1 MRRTDTAHPSPVT
14 VLGLGPMGRAL
25 AHALLRAGH
34 PTTVWNR
41 SPEKADELVRAGA
54 VLAPSAV
61 EAAAASPLSIVCVI
75 DYDAVHAIVEPA
87 AGALAGR
94 TLVNLTADTP
104 DRARE
109 TAAWAEDNGI
119 DYLDGAI
126 MTPTETIGSDA
137 ALVLYSGQRD
147 RYDAHLPTLS
157 SLGGRAEYLGED
169 PGRAAAHDVALL
181 DLFWTSMSGM
191 AHAFALARAEGVTAT
206 DIAPLMGGITELLP
220 GIAVVFG
227 AQIAAGEHPGD
238 DSTIASA
245 AAGMAH
251 IVHAAEQRGLET
263 TVLSAALALAQQ
275 AIAAGHADDS
285 FSRLAETVEAAHAG
299 ATSSSTT

>member
-1 MRRTDTAHPSPVT
+1 MSTTDTAHSTPVT

-41 SPEKADELVRAGA
+41 TPEKAGELVQAGA
-54 VLAPSAV
+54 VLASSAAN
-61 EAAAASPLSIVCVI
+61 AAAASPLTLVCVI

-94 TLVNLTADTP
+94 TLVNLAADTP
-104 DRARE
+104 PRARE
-109 TAAWAEDNGI
+109 TAAWAEEHGI
-119 DYLDGAI
+119 AYLDGAI

-137 ALVLYSGQRD
+137 ALVLYSGPRD

-157 SLGGRAEYLGED
+157 SLGGRAVYLGED
-169 PGRAAAHDVALL
+169 HGRAAAHDVALL

-191 AHAFALARAEGVTAT
+191 VHAFALARAEGVSGT
-206 DIAPLMGGITELLP
+206 DIAPFMGGIAELLP
-220 GIAVVFG
+220 AIAVQFG
-227 AQIAAGEHPGD
+227 EQIDAGAHPGA

-245 AAGMAH
+245 AAGMEH
-251 IVHAAEQRGLET
+251 IVRAAEQRGLDT
-263 TVLSAALALAQQ
+263 TVLSAALALARR
-275 AIAAGHADDS
+275 AIAAGHAEDS

-299 ATSSSTT
+299 AVSSSTT